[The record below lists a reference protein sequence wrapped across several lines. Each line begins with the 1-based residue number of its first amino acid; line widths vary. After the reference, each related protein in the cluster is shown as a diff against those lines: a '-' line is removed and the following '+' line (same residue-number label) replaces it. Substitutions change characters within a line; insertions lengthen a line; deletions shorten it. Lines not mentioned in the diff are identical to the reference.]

1 MTHQTR
7 IKVRFYELDPYN
19 HVNHAV
25 YVSYFEVARIEL
37 LASIGFSMETM
48 SSLGAHIVV
57 TSITTRFL
65 KSAGPGDELIVET
78 DVVRMRRVS
87 GQWRQRILRGDEVL
101 ATQLLEAAM
110 TDVQGRPMRFLPEL
124 VTALQ
129 PHVVDG
135 A

>member
-19 HVNHAV
+19 HVNHAL

-129 PHVVDG
+129 PHIVDG

>member
-37 LASIGFSMETM
+37 LESIGFSMEIM
-48 SSLGAHIVV
+48 RSLGVHIVV
-57 TSITTRFL
+57 TAIETRFL
-65 KSAGPGDELIVET
+65 KSAGPEDELVVET
-78 DVVRMRRVS
+78 DVVKMKRVS
-87 GQWRQRILRGDEVL
+87 GQWRQRIMRGDEVL

-110 TDVQGRPMRFLPEL
+110 TDVHGRPTRFLPEL
-124 VTALQ
+124 VTALG
-129 PHVVDG
+129 PHMADG

>member
-129 PHVVDG
+129 PHIVDG